1 MDHYITYGSRTSIKE
16 RRTKFLIKN
25 GMAESK
31 KKDKKDPGITVVT
44 ASLGFLAN
52 FEDTYRLWAFVAQ
65 FLDADFVEKA
75 RWRYTALN
83 QKTVE
88 V

>member
-1 MDHYITYGSRTSIKE
+1 MRVGSK
-16 RRTKFLIKN
+16 RTKSDYVN
-25 GMAESK
+25 
-31 KKDKKDPGITVVT
+31 VVT
-44 ASLGFLAN
+44 VALGFLTN
-52 FEDTYRLWAFVAQ
+52 FEDIYRLWAFVAQ
-65 FLDADFVEKA
+65 FLDADFVEKE

>member
-1 MDHYITYGSRTSIKE
+1 MRVGSK
-16 RRTKFLIKN
+16 RTKSDDYVN
-25 GMAESK
+25 
-31 KKDKKDPGITVVT
+31 VVT
-44 ASLGFLAN
+44 VALGFLTN
-52 FEDTYRLWAFVAQ
+52 FEDIYRFWAFVAQ
-65 FLDADFVEKA
+65 FLDADFVEKE